1 MNIRTVTAS
10 LAVAAVTTVGLAAP
24 VNAEPSG
31 SGCPSGF
38 QLMSVKDVLKD
49 IAAEGFRK
57 AIKSADA
64 NRDGDLCIKILPEPV
79 GPYDPTFFYQDNDF
93 PTA

>member
-10 LAVAAVTTVGLAAP
+10 LAIAAVATVGLAAP
-24 VNAEPSG
+24 VNAEPS
-31 SGCPSGF
+31 SPGCPGGF

-57 AIKSADA
+57 AIRSADA
-64 NRDGDLCIKILPEPV
+64 NSDGKLCIKILPEPV
-79 GPYDPTFFYQDNDF
+79 DTYDPTFFYQDNDF